1 MAKNDQGQV
10 YELGYNIISTLPED
24 EVAVKVGAF
33 KALLESLGAELVSDQ
48 YPEFIDLAY
57 EMSRTI
63 ENKRHTFT
71 SAYFGWIKFVLDPAK
86 MAELKK
92 TLDDDES
99 ILRYMLLKTV
109 RENTIVAKK
118 PLARVLKTKI
128 ADSAEP
134 ETGEE
139 ETEEAEEIDE
149 SEVDAK
155 IDQLVS
161 EDLTEGQENDDSES
175 EE

>member
-1 MAKNDQGQV
+1 MAKNDTDQV

-33 KALLESLGAELVSDQ
+33 KALLEKLGAELISDQ

-63 ENKRHTFT
+63 ENKRNTFA
-71 SAYFGWIKFVLDPAK
+71 SAYFGWIKFALDAEK
-86 MAELKK
+86 IEELKK
-92 TLDDDES
+92 VLDDDNN
-99 ILRYMLLKTV
+99 ILRYLLIKTV

-118 PLARVLKTKI
+118 PLARVLKTKV

-134 ETGEE
+134 ETAEE
-139 ETEEAEEIDE
+139 EGEIDE
-149 SEVDAK
+149 GEVDAK
-155 IDQLVS
+155 IDQLVN
-161 EDLTEGQENDDSES
+161 EDLTEGQESDNSDSE
-175 EE
+175 E